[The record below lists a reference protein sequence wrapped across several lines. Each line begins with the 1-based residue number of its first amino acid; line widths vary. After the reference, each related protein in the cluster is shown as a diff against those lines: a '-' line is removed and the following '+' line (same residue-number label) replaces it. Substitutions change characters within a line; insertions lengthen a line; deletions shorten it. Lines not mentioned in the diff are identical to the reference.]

1 MKEMQPE
8 FSRLLAV
15 ETIPH
20 EGLVVEISA
29 NSIECKEL
37 AMRFDLVSIDF
48 FAAKLRLRN
57 VGEGPRV
64 ELFGHISA
72 KAVQSCSVTL
82 EPLPVIIDEE
92 FELTFVPAE
101 ALVEEDDFEMSE
113 ENIDEPEPYDGQ
125 TLDLGEIS
133 AWHLSLAL
141 DPYPRKEGIVFEGL
155 SAGNDGA
162 AGKKE
167 NPFAK
172 LAALNTKKP

>member
-1 MKEMQPE
+1 MSELQPE

-29 NSIECKEL
+29 DSKECAEL
-37 AMRFDLVSIDF
+37 AKRFDLVSIEF
-48 FAAKLRLRN
+48 FSAKLRLRN
-57 VGEGPRV
+57 MGEGPRI
-64 ELFGHISA
+64 ELRGHISA

-101 ALVEEDDFEMSE
+101 ALVEAEDFEMSE
-113 ENIDEPEPYDGQ
+113 ENIDEPEPYDGKN
-125 TLDLGEIS
+125 LDLGEIS

-141 DPYPRKEGIVFEGL
+141 DPYPRKEGVVFEGL
-155 SAGNDGA
+155 FSGVDDSD
-162 AGKKE
+162 GKKE

-172 LAALNTKKP
+172 LASLNTKKP

>member
-1 MKEMQPE
+1 MNELKPE
-8 FSRLLAV
+8 FSHLLAV

-20 EGLVVEISA
+20 EGLVIEISA
-29 NSIECKEL
+29 GPEECRGL
-37 AMRFDLVSIDF
+37 AKRFDLVSIEF
-48 FAAKLRLRN
+48 FSAKLRLKDI
-57 VGEGPRV
+57 GKGPRI

-72 KAVQSCSVTL
+72 KAVQSCCVTL

-101 ALVEEDDFEMSE
+101 SLAEEDGFEMSE
-113 ENIDEPEPYDGQ
+113 ENLDEPEPYDGQ

-141 DPYPRKEGIVFEGL
+141 DPYPRKEGVVFEGL
-155 SAGNDGA
+155 SAGADGA
-162 AGKKE
+162 VAKKE

-172 LAALNTKKP
+172 LATLNKKKP